1 MLFRDPVDGVGGRPH
16 LGVPPRAAVP
26 GKAGVSIGKKKK
38 SVDHE
43 CNPPLYLTPIVPS
56 LIGTEKISRAPF
68 QTPFPH
74 DDGSRSFR
82 DMFKIVKSVDHE
94 SNTGSY
100 VLCNSGVADIF

>member
-1 MLFRDPVDGVGGRPH
+1 MVFLR
-16 LGVPPRAAVP
+16 RAILEH
-26 GKAGVSIGKKKK
+26 GKKK

-43 CNPPLYLTPIVPS
+43 CNPPLYFTPIVPS
-56 LIGTEKISRAPF
+56 LIGIEKKSRAPF

-82 DMFKIVKSVDHE
+82 DIFKIVKSVDHE